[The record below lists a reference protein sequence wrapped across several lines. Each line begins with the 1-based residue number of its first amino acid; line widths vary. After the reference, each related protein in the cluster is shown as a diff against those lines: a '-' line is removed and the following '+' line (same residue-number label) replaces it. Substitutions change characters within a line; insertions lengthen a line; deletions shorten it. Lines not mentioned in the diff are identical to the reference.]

1 MACYGWKMESFL
13 SAVVNTI
20 PINYKEKKESDLFK
34 KKKKNI
40 QCNIRCSIDSN
51 ELIHPI
57 NFVYI
62 T

>member
-34 KKKKNI
+34 KKEKTFSAI
-40 QCNIRCSIDSN
+40 FVVRSILTN
-51 ELIHPI
+51 
-57 NFVYI
+57 
-62 T
+62 